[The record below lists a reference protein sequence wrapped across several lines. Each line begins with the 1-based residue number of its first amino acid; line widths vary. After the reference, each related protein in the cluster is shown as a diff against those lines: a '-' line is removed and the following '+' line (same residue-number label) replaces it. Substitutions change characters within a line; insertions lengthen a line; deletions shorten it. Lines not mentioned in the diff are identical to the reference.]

1 VLEICRVNVLVNWVQ
16 EVSLVIGREFTLGE
30 NIWHFPPKYMKVEVR
45 FDIFIIITSSIF
57 YNIKKQVGFCYLE
70 DNSTNLLILLNSQI
84 PSGIVVAANQ
94 KEIWHFVQFRLLTRD
109 LEILDPESALANF

>member
-1 VLEICRVNVLVNWVQ
+1 
-16 EVSLVIGREFTLGE
+16 
-30 NIWHFPPKYMKVEVR
+30 
-45 FDIFIIITSSIF
+45 
-57 YNIKKQVGFCYLE
+57 LE

-109 LEILDPESALANF
+109 LEILDPESALGNF